1 MPESFHES
9 QYDGWSSRLPT
20 VVSIYAK
27 HAGCVL
33 RFAELYGLLRLN
45 QAIELVAV
53 RV

>member
-1 MPESFHES
+1 M
-9 QYDGWSSRLPT
+9 PT

-33 RFAELYGLLRLN
+33 RFAELYGLLRMN
-45 QAIELVAV
+45 QAKERVAV